1 LETSLDLA
9 SATIDHLV
17 SITIFLAAILLFINL
32 FSQTNQTAL
41 VYEEHRATATKCS
54 DLIDTMLLNPGTPN
68 NWGQSNATPT
78 GFGVQDP
85 EFTEYQL
92 SAFSLMRLA
101 PFGADTVIYNKTSP
115 ETLYSQVSQ
124 GFGNSLLLSHTDAL
138 NYSWAQK
145 LLGINSTYGFQL
157 TLTPVLTVTITEN
170 QASSPLRL
178 SLTAMGTG
186 FALSGARVN
195 YVLIRVM
202 LPMAPDQYPSYN
214 ETYGVATT
222 DIRGS
227 VNLEFPGVTDG
238 DECYALIAY
247 VHLGGLVG
255 VGYQSRVISTAQYV
269 VPMIGDFAD
278 QNVLLAHN
286 FDLNSSGSVG
296 SSLKYSAT
304 FVVLTEDYQLR
315 NMTLD
320 SPNTVGTLTS
330 GSENPYI
337 SLTIPAYTPGILIVT
352 YENSLGEG
360 GVVVMPWGI
369 SSLVYPVT
377 FGGDPRSQE
386 WVSTDIRQVIINHVA
401 YHAKLSLW
409 SYPQNLLV
417 NP

>member
-1 LETSLDLA
+1 LA

-68 NWGQSNATPT
+68 NWGQSNSVPT

-85 EFTEYQL
+85 EFTEYKL
-92 SAFSLMRLA
+92 SSFSLMRLA
-101 PFGADTVIYNKTSP
+101 PYGADTVVYNKTSP
-115 ETLYSQVSQ
+115 ETLYSQVSM
-124 GFGNSLLLSHTDAL
+124 GFGNSLLLSQADSL

-145 LLGINSTYGFQL
+145 LLGLNGTYGFQL
-157 TLTPVLTVTITEN
+157 TFTPVLTVSITET
-170 QASSPLRL
+170 QASNPLKL
-178 SLTAMGTG
+178 SLITMGAG
-186 FALSGARVN
+186 FSLSGATVN
-195 YVLIRVM
+195 YVFIRVN
-202 LPMAPDQYPSYN
+202 LPQSSDQYPSYN
-214 ETYGVATT
+214 ETYGTATT
-222 DIRGS
+222 DMQGS
-227 VNLEFPGVTDG
+227 ATLEFPGVANEN
-238 DECYALIAY
+238 ECYAIIAY

-255 VGYQSRVISTAQYV
+255 VGYQSRATSTNQYV
-269 VPMIGDFAD
+269 VPMIDNFAE
-278 QNVLLAHN
+278 QNVLFAHN
-286 FDLNSSGSVG
+286 YDLNNSGPSGSK
-296 SSLKYSAT
+296 LKYSAS

-320 SPNTVGTLTS
+320 SPNTVGNLIS
-330 GSENPYI
+330 GAENPYI
-337 SLTIPAYTPGILIVT
+337 SLTVPSYTPGILIVT

-360 GVVVMPWGI
+360 GIAVMPWGV
-369 SSLVYPVT
+369 SALAYSVT
-377 FGGDPRSQE
+377 FGGNPQSQE
-386 WVSTDIRQVIINHVA
+386 WVSTDIRQVIVNHVS